1 MIRAPTVYTEFV
13 AVLSYYSIIIFTGSL
28 LSTANGDRTFPHLD
42 TNRMTEE
49 EIQELED
56 RLLEDTTNMIY
67 KYARLVSSTN
77 ESLQKQAVNPKDIA
91 IRVISLRLFD
101 TYENQQRGL
110 NDDGKKIQNATSI
123 QDIFLVMPCYWSF
136 FNYEPLE
143 HIIEYK
149 GTPEDKENLQKYL
162 HELKEFCKLRIFE
175 VPPHV
180 YGNKSNKENW
190 AQFTVKL
197 DDEIQKLHD
206 LSQVRR
212 KIASILGL
220 RYLYLYEITEGCVKV
235 VFLIP
240 QLVAQEVFP
249 LSDAQQN
256 SLSAYHVAENSLVHL
271 QHYSKALNSKQENP
285 ATSQPIKTAIGEALS

>member
-1 MIRAPTVYTEFV
+1 MI
-13 AVLSYYSIIIFTGSL
+13 
-28 LSTANGDRTFPHLD
+28 
-42 TNRMTEE
+42 
-49 EIQELED
+49 
-56 RLLEDTTNMIY
+56 
-67 KYARLVSSTN
+67 
-77 ESLQKQAVNPKDIA
+77 SLQ
-91 IRVISLRLFD
+91 LFD

-162 HELKEFCKLRIFE
+162 HELKEFCKRRIFE

-285 ATSQPIKTAIGEALS
+285 ATSQPIKTAIGEALSSRESNAPVQQVPVLPFPCLSGKFDDRSINV